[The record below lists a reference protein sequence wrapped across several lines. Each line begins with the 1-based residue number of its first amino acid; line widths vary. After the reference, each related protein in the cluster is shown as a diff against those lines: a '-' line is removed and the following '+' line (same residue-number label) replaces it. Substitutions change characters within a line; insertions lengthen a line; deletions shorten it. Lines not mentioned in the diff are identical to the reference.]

1 LFNRFTFNFEPGK
14 KIGVVGDNGAGKTTL
29 LKIIL
34 GEISPTTGKIEIGE
48 TTEFNYVDQARLH
61 LNDDDT
67 VIKAIG
73 EGNEVIKF
81 GRHQLSVWTYLR
93 RFLFT
98 DDRINTKVSKLSGGE
113 KSRLT
118 LAKIL
123 SRGGNFLLLDEPTN
137 DLDLPTLRIL
147 EEALISFEGCVVVVS
162 HDRYFL
168 NRVCNGILALEGNCE
183 IYYSEGDYDY
193 YIEKRNERIRE
204 QEDLA
209 EKPKEEKESTAGKS
223 KTKSKPKKLSYK
235 DALELEQIEEK
246 IIDVESEVERIE
258 KIFTSPDFYQKYAEQ
273 TNEFNQQLSEAKEK
287 VKQLYERWEELER
300 KKKRVGE

>member
-1 LFNRFTFNFEPGK
+1 M
-14 KIGVVGDNGAGKTTL
+14 GDNGVGKTTL

-34 GEISPTTGKIEIGE
+34 REIAPTSGKIEIGE
-48 TTEFNYVDQARLH
+48 TAEFNYVDQARLL
-61 LNDDDT
+61 LNNDDT

-73 EGNEVIKF
+73 EGSEVIKF
-81 GRHQLSVWTYLR
+81 GKYQLSVWTYLR

-98 DDRINTKVSKLSGGE
+98 DDRINTLVGKLSGGE

-123 SRGGNFLLLDEPTN
+123 SNGGNFLLLDEPTN

-147 EEALISFEGCVVVVS
+147 EEALIAFEGCVVVVS

-168 NRVCNGILALEGNCE
+168 NRICTGILAFENDKE

-193 YIEKRNERIRE
+193 YIEKRKHRN
-204 QEDLA
+204 QEEETSKLK
-209 EKPKEEKESTAGKS
+209 EKKDVANARVKLKANPKRR
-223 KTKSKPKKLSYK
+223 LSYK

-246 IIDVESEVERIE
+246 IIAAESEIERIE
-258 KIFTSPDFYQKYAEQ
+258 NIFTSPDYYEKYAAQ
-273 TNEFNQQLSEAKEK
+273 TNELNRQLDDAKEK
-287 VKQLYERWEELER
+287 ALKLYERWEELER
-300 KKKRVGE
+300 IKNELI